1 MDVRFQDDNTHEDT
15 TTIIEQITER
25 LAAAL
30 DNARLAEEIRDR
42 AQRETLISELGGRFR
57 SSLDLESVLKTAA
70 QEFQKAFQLQ
80 EAEVRLDI
88 QDGNGQAEAAP
99 GKERKNGSSHE

>member
-1 MDVRFQDDNTHEDT
+1 
-15 TTIIEQITER
+15 
-25 LAAAL
+25 L

-42 AQRETLISELGGRFR
+42 AQRDALISELGGRFR

-88 QDGNGQAEAAP
+88 PDESEQADAAP
-99 GKERKNGSSHE
+99 GKERKNGRRNP

>member
-1 MDVRFQDDNTHEDT
+1 LKSAGQGITGQKGEKDTGAIARADDRFVDVRFQDDNTHEDT

-42 AQRETLISELGGRFR
+42 AQRETLISETGGPIPIKPR
-57 SSLDLESVLKTAA
+57 S
-70 QEFQKAFQLQ
+70 
-80 EAEVRLDI
+80 
-88 QDGNGQAEAAP
+88 
-99 GKERKNGSSHE
+99 